1 MAKEAKRYF
10 EVHPWKVIERGFDKE
25 QGRVGESIFSLGNE
39 YMGIRGVFDEYYSG
53 DQLMGS
59 YFNGVFE
66 DKPLSY
72 PEYFQ
77 GLAKR
82 CCFMINANNWLYTKI
97 VMDGEEIDLNA
108 IEVEDFYRELDMK
121 QGIVTRSFSYKGVK
135 FVFERFVSINYHY
148 VGGQKI
154 TLTSDKEHDISIYT
168 GIDFTPIHEE
178 EGKNYWVECE
188 RGEDY
193 ILCQTQSSGQ
203 RIYSK
208 FKATLSGDGVNA
220 GDVNAEYP
228 ESLQVDK
235 LLVQKM
241 DFVLNGS
248 ATFEKVVYNFVERE
262 TDKEI
267 CLADANQYLAKSYD
281 AYRAEHVARWE
292 EIWEHS
298 DIEIKGDDDN
308 QQGIRFCIFNMHQTY
323 HGDDGRL
330 NVGAK
335 GLTGE
340 KYSGWTFWDSETYCL
355 PFYMFNNPKAAKNLL
370 MYRYNTLKQAKER
383 AIEQDCKGACF
394 PMVTID
400 GTESCGVWQ
409 HGNLEIHVSAAV
421 AYGVWHY
428 VKNTGDEE
436 FLKNF
441 GLELLVETSRYFASR
456 GGWSPKTGE
465 FGLYGVMGPDEFH
478 MMVHNNTYTNYMVKK
493 NFLYTI
499 EMVEKYGYDV
509 PADELAMW
517 QKMADKM
524 RINYDE
530 ETKLFEQH
538 DGYFDLPEYDVK
550 SMDPNKCPIYKYWA
564 YDSIFRV
571 NMLKQ
576 PDVVLMH
583 FFYSKDFT
591 LEQKKVNF
599 EYYERR
605 CSHESSLSPAV
616 HSIMAAEIGDLD
628 MAEEYMAYGSR
639 VDIDDYNRNTH
650 QGLHVTSM
658 AAAWMNIVYGFGG
671 MRTDGDVLTFAPK
684 MPVKWEGY
692 SFTIVVRDSI
702 LRVEVATGKATFK
715 VISGADL
722 NVQIYD
728 KDYVITKEG
737 VTVEY

>member
-1 MAKEAKRYF
+1 MAKEAKKYF
-10 EVHPWKVIERGFDKE
+10 KVNSWKVIENGFDKH

-39 YMGIRGVFDEYYSG
+39 YMGIRGQFDECYSG
-53 DQLMGS
+53 DKLIGS
-59 YFNGVFE
+59 YFNGVYE

-72 PEYFQ
+72 PEYFN

-82 CCFMINANNWLYTKI
+82 CCFMINANNWLYTRI
-97 VMDGEEIDLNA
+97 FLDDEEIDLNK
-108 IEVEDFYRELDMK
+108 IVVNDFYRELDMK
-121 QGIVTRSFSYKGVK
+121 KGIVKRSFSYKGVY
-135 FVFERFVSINYHY
+135 FEFERFVSINYHY
-148 VGGQKI
+148 MGGQRITFKSDSKHKI
-154 TLTSDKEHDISIYT
+154 IVQS

-178 EGKNYWVECE
+178 EGKNYWIESE
-188 RGEDY
+188 KGNDY
-193 ILCQTQSSGQ
+193 IICKTQSSGQ

-208 FKATLSGDGVNA
+208 FKTNYKYDNVIKK
-220 GDVNAEYP
+220 
-228 ESLQVDK
+228 DK
-235 LLVQKM
+235 LLVQEY
-241 DFVLNGS
+241 N
-248 ATFEKVVYNFVERE
+248 FELDGELVFDKVVYNFVER
-262 TDKEI
+262 DSAKEI
-267 CLADANQYLAKSYD
+267 ILSDAEKYLKKVYDEYKS
-281 AYRAEHVARWE
+281 EHIARWA

-298 DIEIKGDDDN
+298 DIEINGDDEN

-370 MYRYNTLKQAKER
+370 LYRYNTLMQAKER
-383 AIEQDCKGACF
+383 AIEQGCKGACY

-409 HGNLEIHVSAAV
+409 HGNLEIHVTAAV

-428 VKNTGDEE
+428 VRNTGDEE
-436 FLKNF
+436 FLRNY
-441 GLELLVETSRYFASR
+441 GIELLVETSRYFASR

-493 NFLYTI
+493 NFNYTI
-499 EMVEKYGYDV
+499 DMVKKYNYNV
-509 PADELAMW
+509 DENELNTW
-517 QKMADKM
+517 QNIADKM
-524 RINYDE
+524 RINYDAK
-530 ETKLFEQH
+530 TKLFEQH

-550 SMDPNKCPIYKYWA
+550 SMDPNKVPVYKYWA

-576 PDVVLMH
+576 PDVVLMQ

-591 LEQKKVNF
+591 IEQKKANF
-599 EYYERR
+599 DYYERR

-616 HSIMAAEIGDLD
+616 HSIMAAETGNLE

-639 VDIDDYNRNTH
+639 IDIDDYNRNTH

-671 MRTDGDVLTFAPK
+671 MRSDGDILYFSPK
-684 MPVKWEGY
+684 IPSKWDKY
-692 SFTIVVRDSI
+692 SFTIVVKGNV
-702 LRVEVATGKATFK
+702 LKVEVSKNKAIFKLINDSCINVDICGKNYT
-715 VISGADL
+715 V
-722 NVQIYD
+722 
-728 KDYVITKEG
+728 TKEG
-737 VTVEY
+737 VEIEY